1 MDIESQFQEGLVTVP
16 IPPLASRRRGF
27 TLVELL
33 VVVAII
39 GVLIALLLPAVQMAR
54 ESGRQMQCRNNLHQ
68 LALAMHSYQ
77 TAVGSYPP
85 SFCVNPANTADKG
98 GMWSAQARLLP
109 YLEQGAIFAQ
119 INFNTDYDSATTAG
133 APVKTIRPAPYLCPD
148 ETNDLQRVDG
158 TGAAIHYPLNYAFNV
173 GVWFVFD
180 PRGGA
185 NLDGA
190 ISPNS
195 RTKPADFR
203 DGLSNTLMASEVKGY
218 TPYVRNSRQA
228 TSAIPN
234 LPGEIAALVSGGEMK
249 LGPDLQQNTGHTEWV
264 DGRAHQSGFTATF
277 TPNTR
282 VPYESGGQLYD
293 IDFNNQQE
301 GKSPTVRTYA
311 AVTSRSYHPG
321 LVISALMDGSVRSF
335 TDNVELGLWRALAT
349 RARGEAVTMPAD

>member
-1 MDIESQFQEGLVTVP
+1 MPNATPQS
-16 IPPLASRRRGF
+16 RRGF

-54 ESGRQMQCRNNLHQ
+54 ESGRQIQCRNNLHQ
-68 LALAMHSYQ
+68 IALAMHNYQ
-77 TAVGSYPP
+77 TSVGAFPP

-109 YLEQGAIFAQ
+109 YLEQGAVFTQ
-119 INFNTDYDSATTAG
+119 INFNTDYDTATASG
-133 APVKTIRPAPYLCPD
+133 VPVKTIRPAPYLCPD

-158 TGAAIHYPLNYAFNV
+158 NGAAIHYPLNYAFNL

-180 PRGGA
+180 PRGGT
-185 NLDGA
+185 NPDGA
-190 ISPNS
+190 IFPNS

-203 DGLSNTLMASEVKGY
+203 DGLSNTLMASEVKAY

-228 TSAIPN
+228 TTTIPALPAEISA
-234 LPGEIAALVSGGEMK
+234 LTSGGEAK
-249 LGPDLQQNTGHTEWV
+249 LGSDLQQNTGHTEWA
-264 DGRAHQSGFTATF
+264 DGRAHQTGFTATF

-282 VPYESGGQLYD
+282 VLHETSGQVHD

-301 GKSPTVRTYA
+301 GKSPTMRTYA
-311 AVTSRSYHPG
+311 AVTARSYHPG
-321 LVISALMDGSVRSF
+321 LVNAALMDGSVRSF
-335 TDNVELGLWRALAT
+335 TDNVELALWRALAT
-349 RARGEAVTMPAD
+349 RSRGETVSLQVD